1 MNTWKSLFPKVVVN
15 LSEDR
20 ILWGKCLFMILE
32 ALVTLGIVKNENDLN
47 WVTRK
52 AFGKSQRK
60 EM

>member
-32 ALVTLGIVKNENDLN
+32 ALVKLGVVKNENDLN
-47 WVTRK
+47 WV
-52 AFGKSQRK
+52 S
-60 EM
+60 